1 LALAV
6 VVSACLGCMTA
17 GDDRCAGVTCAA
29 GRECVNGV
37 CVSRDLPRPDWFAG
51 YPDWSGGYDMPGRD
65 GFVDAA
71 ADAAADGAGADGA
84 GADTAVV
91 DAAAVDA
98 AKADAA
104 SCAPGTKTLVVKVH
118 VEGLS
123 YLRIQNNQAWWY
135 HVTYAAPGL
144 STSPASPTTINAV
157 DWTPTWPFSSGNGMH
172 CACES
177 AKFDLCKAGVALG
190 ASPTFSSLKK
200 ISGPGVVVLAQAP
213 IKGSGYRA
221 AVLVHDTPYGSNW
234 YEFKITFK

>member
-1 LALAV
+1 LALVV
-6 VVSACLGCMTA
+6 VVSACLGCSTVA
-17 GDDRCAGVTCAA
+17 SDRCAGVTCAA

-37 CVSRDLPRPDWFAG
+37 CVSRDLPRPDWSAG
-51 YPDWSGGYDMPGRD
+51 YDAPGLD
-65 GFVDAA
+65 GFVDVA
-71 ADAAADGAGADGA
+71 ADVA
-84 GADTAVV
+84 GADTVGA
-91 DAAAVDA
+91 DA
-98 AKADAA
+98 AKVDGA
-104 SCAPGTKTLVVKVH
+104 SCSPGTKALVVKVH

-123 YLRIQNNQAWWY
+123 YLRIQSNQAWWY

-144 STSPASPTTINAV
+144 STSPASPTTINTV

-190 ASPTFSSLKK
+190 ASPKFSSLKK
-200 ISGPGVVVLAQAP
+200 ISGPGVVALHQVPLA
-213 IKGSGYRA
+213 GNGYRA